1 MCHVFFI
8 HSSVDGHSGLLHA
21 LAIVDS
27 AAMNIGVCLS
37 FRVTVLPG
45 YTPKSGIAGS
55 YGNSIFSFLRNFHT
69 VFHSGYTNLHSHQSV
84 GVPFSPHSL
93 QDLLFVNLSMM
104 AILTGI
110 WWFFLVLIFISLI
123 SNIEHLFMCLL
134 ATCQSLH
141 IFKTVWILLK

>member
-8 HSSVDGHSGLLHA
+8 CASVDGHSGLLHA

-55 YGNSIFSFLRNFHT
+55 YGNSIFSVLRNVHT
-69 VFHSGYTNLHSHQSV
+69 VFYSGCTNLHSHQLCRR
-84 GVPFSPHSL
+84 VPFSPHPL
-93 QDLLFVNLSMM
+93 QHLLSVDFLMM
-104 AILTGI
+104 AT
-110 WWFFLVLIFISLI
+110 VTSV
-123 SNIEHLFMCLL
+123 NI
-134 ATCQSLH
+134 
-141 IFKTVWILLK
+141 V